1 LGWRANP
8 ESIRICRGRTC
19 PVVDTVS
26 FIRTDE
32 QVMLADTMREFLAS
46 SASLDRVRDA
56 SLTADAHFDDVWQ
69 SMAGMGIVGLAI
81 EEQYGG
87 AGYGFEELAVVFEE
101 LGAMVTPVPLLSSVM
116 ASTAI
121 AAGSTDLQKEALLP
135 GIASGETI
143 ATVAVFENA
152 HDHASSTPG
161 TIARPSDNG
170 WVLTGTKRWVT
181 DAMNA
186 DQFIVSAHSG
196 DGVGLFVVEVETPG
210 VTVAAMPS
218 LDATRPLGEV
228 VLEGVPVPHDAY
240 LGDAPHPVA
249 IARAL
254 DAGVVAMA
262 SEQVGG
268 ARACLD
274 ASVDYAKTRYQFGRQ
289 IGSFQ
294 AIKHMCADMLVAVE
308 HARSVAWHAAATFDD
323 LDESRISVPLAKS
336 VCSDAFLKVAGD
348 NIQVHGGIG
357 FTWEHDAHLYFKRAK
372 ADSLLLGSVDSYR
385 DRLADAVGI

>member
-1 LGWRANP
+1 M
-8 ESIRICRGRTC
+8 C
-19 PVVDTVS
+19 PVVDAVS

-32 QVMLADTMREFLAS
+32 QAMLADTMRHFLES
-46 SASLDRVRDA
+46 SADLDRVRDA
-56 SLTADAHFDDVWQ
+56 SLTSDAHFANVWE
-69 SMAGMGIVGLAI
+69 SMAEMGIIGLAI
-81 EEQYGG
+81 DEQHGG

-121 AAGSTDLQKEALLP
+121 AAAGTDSQKTALLP

-152 HDHASSTPG
+152 HDSAASTPAM
-161 TIARPSDNG
+161 IARPSDVG
-170 WVLTGTKRWVT
+170 WILTGTKRWVT
-181 DAMNA
+181 DATNA
-186 DQFIVSAHSG
+186 DQFIVSAHSV
-196 DGVGLFVVEVETPG
+196 DGIGLFVIESDAPG
-210 VTVAAMPS
+210 VTVTAMPA

-228 VLEGVPVPHDAY
+228 VLEGVPVSHGAY
-240 LGDAPHPVA
+240 LGEAPNPGA
-249 IARAL
+249 ITQAL
-254 DAGVVAMA
+254 DAGVVVMA

-274 ASVDYAKTRYQFGRQ
+274 ASVDYAKTRYQFGRP

-294 AIKHMCADMLVAVE
+294 AVKHMCANMLVALE
-308 HARSVAWHAAATFDD
+308 HSRSVAWHAAATFDSP
-323 LDESRISVPLAKS
+323 DESRISVPLAKS

-385 DRLADAVGI
+385 DRLADAIGI